1 MMDCKA
7 ALAATNGDM
16 DAAVDWLRAKGLA
29 KAAKKSTRVA
39 AEGLVG
45 LSAAGNTGAVV
56 EVNSET
62 DFVARNE
69 KFQAM
74 VAEIAKLA
82 VTAGGN
88 LEKLKTAKFPGSSHA
103 VAEYVAEM
111 VATIGENM
119 TVRRTAA
126 LTVKDGVVASYI
138 HNQAAP
144 GMGKIGVLV
153 ALESAGKKDELAQ
166 FGRMLAMHVAA
177 TNPVAMDLSG
187 VPAET
192 LAREKAILE
201 EKNAGKPANQQ
212 FPVAGLILSRTAG
225 YENLAKGYASGVDLS
240 LSYQLPTLPIGRISV
255 NTDWSYLIRTYET
268 RVIPGSPTL
277 ISERLDVNGTTRW
290 RGVANLNWRKN
301 NWSSGL
307 SAYYVGSFADSG
319 APTTAALYSSLGEPR
334 YISRQ
339 FNDGNYVYRYRVH
352 DVVSFNG
359 YLQRR
364 FGPESHTWL
373 RGSSIRL
380 GVINLADKEPPLVSG
395 AFGYSASVHGSLFQG
410 RTWTME
416 ITRQF

>member
-1 MMDCKA
+1 MAEITAAMVKDLREKTGVGMMDCKA
-7 ALAATNGDM
+7 ALAATKGDM

-45 LSAAGNTGAVV
+45 LATSGTTGAVV

-74 VAEIAKLA
+74 VAEISKLA
-82 VTAGGN
+82 LAAGGDS
-88 LEKLKTAKFPGSSHA
+88 EKLKTMKFPGSQHA

-126 LTVKDGVVASYI
+126 LSVKDGVVGSYI

-153 ALESAGKKDELAQ
+153 ALESAGNKEELAG

-177 TNPVAMDLSG
+177 TNPVAMDLAG

-201 EKNAGKPANQQ
+201 EKNAGKPAN
-212 FPVAGLILSRTAG
+212 VLEKIV
-225 YENLAKGYASGVDLS
+225 ASGLK
-240 LSYQLPTLPIGRISV
+240 
-255 NTDWSYLIRTYET
+255 TYAKENC
-268 RVIPGSPTL
+268 L
-277 ISERLDVNGTTRW
+277 LEQ
-290 RGVANLNWRKN
+290 
-301 NWSSGL
+301 
-307 SAYYVGSFADSG
+307 AYVHDGAKTVTQAIAEAGNKAG
-319 APTTAALYSSLGEPR
+319 APVKLTGYIRMQLGEG
-334 YISRQ
+334 IEKGGGDDFAAEVAKLS
-339 FNDGNYVYRYRVH
+339 GN
-352 DVVSFNG
+352 
-359 YLQRR
+359 
-364 FGPESHTWL
+364 
-373 RGSSIRL
+373 
-380 GVINLADKEPPLVSG
+380 
-395 AFGYSASVHGSLFQG
+395 
-410 RTWTME
+410 
-416 ITRQF
+416 

>member
-1 MMDCKA
+1 MAEITAAMVKDLREKTGVGMMDCKA
-7 ALAATNGDM
+7 ALAATSGDM

-82 VTAGGN
+82 VAAGGN

-201 EKNAGKPANQQ
+201 EKNAGKPANVLEKI
-212 FPVAGLILSRTAG
+212 VASGLKTYAKENCLIEQAYVHDGTKTVTQALGEAAKAAGAEIKLAG
-225 YENLAKGYASGVDLS
+225 YVRM
-240 LSYQLPTLPIGRISV
+240 Q
-255 NTDWSYLIRTYET
+255 
-268 RVIPGSPTL
+268 
-277 ISERLDVNGTTRW
+277 
-290 RGVANLNWRKN
+290 
-301 NWSSGL
+301 
-307 SAYYVGSFADSG
+307 
-319 APTTAALYSSLGEPR
+319 LGEG
-334 YISRQ
+334 IEKKEDDFAAEVAKMS
-339 FNDGNYVYRYRVH
+339 GN
-352 DVVSFNG
+352 
-359 YLQRR
+359 
-364 FGPESHTWL
+364 
-373 RGSSIRL
+373 
-380 GVINLADKEPPLVSG
+380 
-395 AFGYSASVHGSLFQG
+395 
-410 RTWTME
+410 
-416 ITRQF
+416 